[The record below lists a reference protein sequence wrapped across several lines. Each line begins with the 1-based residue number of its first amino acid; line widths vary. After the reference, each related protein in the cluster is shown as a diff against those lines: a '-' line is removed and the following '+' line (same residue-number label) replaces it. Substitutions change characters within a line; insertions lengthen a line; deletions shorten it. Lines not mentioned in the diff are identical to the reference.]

1 MVGITQVTPTR
12 FMLERN
18 MDLSSDDDQY
28 LKQNEEEE
36 EGDDEVISYWSE
48 DDDNWLFDEVG
59 KDFPNEGEVLY
70 NITKAMHI

>member
-1 MVGITQVTPTR
+1 MVGTTQVTPTR
-12 FMLERN
+12 FMLKRN
-18 MDLSSDDDQY
+18 MDLSSDNDQY
-28 LKQNEEEE
+28 LEQNEEEE

-48 DDDNWLFDEVG
+48 DEDNWVFDEVG